1 MLYLKLIFVI
11 VAALVIEG
19 LFTRFWGP
27 WRYVDLFLLITVY
40 FGLMRD
46 PWQGLWAGF
55 FSGIAGDCAPGAGPI
70 VGVGGFSKTLIG
82 FLVATV
88 GVRVSLEG
96 PLIRVVVIGLSS
108 LVNSLLYFGLNK
120 LMDQPLDD
128 NLAPDSI
135 AVRIGFETAANLVG
149 GVFIFWLFDRI
160 FAEQASGG
168 KMQVRKRY
176 YE

>member
-1 MLYLKLIFVI
+1 VLYLKLIFVV
-11 VAALVIEG
+11 VAAVVLEG
-19 LFTRFWGP
+19 LITKVWGP
-27 WRYVDLFLLITVY
+27 LHYVDLFLLITVY

-46 PWQGLWAGF
+46 PWQGLWVGF
-55 FSGIAGDCAPGAGPI
+55 FSGIAGDLAPGAGPI

-82 FLVATV
+82 FVVATI

-96 PLIRVVVIGLSS
+96 PLIRVVIVGLSS
-108 LVNSLLYFGLNK
+108 LVNSLLYFGLHN
-120 LMDQPLDD
+120 LMGQSLND
-128 NLAPDSI
+128 NLAPETL
-135 AVRIGFETAANLVG
+135 AMRIGFETTANLFG
-149 GVFIFWLFDRI
+149 GVFIFWLFDKI